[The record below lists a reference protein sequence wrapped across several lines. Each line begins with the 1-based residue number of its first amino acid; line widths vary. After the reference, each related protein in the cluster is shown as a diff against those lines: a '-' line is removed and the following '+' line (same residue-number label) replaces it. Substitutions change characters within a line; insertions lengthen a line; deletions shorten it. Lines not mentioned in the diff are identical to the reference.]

1 MKNFSN
7 ETKSKRRNAI
17 FKVILKRYS
26 FIVWLPVLLIICNFI
41 GSIFLELIG
50 SSTTFEGSIVF
61 YYFYNIMTGFMLV
74 VMTLLTIILI
84 VEIIKD
90 FIKYL
95 KRGTIIKDF
104 INNIKLVAE
113 ALADIFLFI
122 ILIPKKVFIRIKD
135 EKRRFNNALQ
145 KEIEKE

>member
-7 ETKSKRRNAI
+7 ETKNKRRNAI

-41 GSIFLELIG
+41 GATFLTLTVAPESYIGYSIFFIYFLNVLVGFAIGIAILI
-50 SSTTFEGSIVF
+50 
-61 YYFYNIMTGFMLV
+61 
-74 VMTLLTIILI
+74 TIIFI
-84 VEIIKD
+84 VATIDD

-95 KRGTIIKDF
+95 KRGTIIEDF

-113 ALADIFLFI
+113 MFIFC
-122 ILIPKKVFIRIKD
+122 ILIPKKIFLRIKD

-145 KEIEKE
+145 KELEKE

>member
-1 MKNFSN
+1 MENFSN
-7 ETKSKRRNAI
+7 ETKNKRRNAI

-26 FIVWLPVLLIICNFI
+26 FIVWLPLLLIICNFI
-41 GSIFLELIG
+41 GA
-50 SSTTFEGSIVF
+50 
-61 YYFYNIMTGFMLV
+61 
-74 VMTLLTIILI
+74 TLLTLTDVGGYSIFFIYFLNVLVGFAIGIVLLFSIIFI
-84 VEIIKD
+84 VETIND

-113 ALADIFLFI
+113 ALTHIFLFV

>member
-7 ETKSKRRNAI
+7 ETKNKRRNAI

-26 FIVWLPVLLIICNFI
+26 FIVWLPLLLIICNFI
-41 GSIFLELIG
+41 GATFLTLTVAPESYIGYSIFFIYFLNVLVGFAIGIAILI
-50 SSTTFEGSIVF
+50 
-61 YYFYNIMTGFMLV
+61 
-74 VMTLLTIILI
+74 TIIFI
-84 VEIIKD
+84 VATIDD

-95 KRGTIIKDF
+95 KRGTIIEDF

-113 ALADIFLFI
+113 MFIFC
-122 ILIPKKVFIRIKD
+122 ILIPKKIFLRIKD

-145 KEIEKE
+145 KELEKE

>member
-1 MKNFSN
+1 MENFSSK
-7 ETKSKRRNAI
+7 TKNKRRNAI

-26 FIVWLPVLLIICNFI
+26 FVVWLPLLLIICNFI
-41 GSIFLELIG
+41 GATFLTLTVTPESYIGYSIFFIYFLNVLVGFALGIVLLLI
-50 SSTTFEGSIVF
+50 
-61 YYFYNIMTGFMLV
+61 
-74 VMTLLTIILI
+74 IILI
-84 VEIIKD
+84 VGIIDD

-113 ALADIFLFI
+113 LFI
-122 ILIPKKVFIRIKD
+122 FCILIPKKIFLRIKD

-145 KEIEKE
+145 KELEKE

>member
-1 MKNFSN
+1 MENFSN
-7 ETKSKRRNAI
+7 EKKNKRRNAI

-26 FIVWLPVLLIICNFI
+26 FIVWLPLLLIICNFI
-41 GSIFLELIG
+41 GATFLTLTVAPETYIGYSIFFIYFLNVLVGFALGIVLL
-50 SSTTFEGSIVF
+50 FSIIF
-61 YYFYNIMTGFMLV
+61 
-74 VMTLLTIILI
+74 I
-84 VEIIKD
+84 VETIND

-113 ALADIFLFI
+113 LFI
-122 ILIPKKVFIRIKD
+122 FCILIPKKIFLRIKD

-145 KEIEKE
+145 KELEKQ